1 MADFLVNTLT
11 DRSQDRPDVAVLADG
26 SFVVVWASDYY
37 NSDRDI
43 DVEYIA
49 MQRYSASGARIGNET
64 IVSDLAYEA
73 EAPSVTALPDGG
85 FAISWEAE
93 EGPTDID
100 TRIRSRVVNADGTFR
115 SAEVNV
121 SQAARE
127 DDEFDVPQMAPLA
140 NGGYITLFAGDDGD
154 TFTDVFVR
162 VMGADG
168 KPASQYRLNTTTEF
182 DQSGVQAARLT
193 NGNVVAVWDSDHSTV
208 NEAGNEV
215 EDVRARI
222 IGANGQPITP
232 EIVIS
237 RENDGMTNWLGASYP
252 VSHLAVEG
260 LDNGRFVVT
269 WRETWLDAL
278 PNGDTAHL
286 YRGQVFTASG
296 QAVGKEFTVN
306 TGTPSDIP
314 NHAVI
319 TRLDG
324 GFFVAWDSAVNP
336 NDPYEDIRG
345 QYFTNSGARVDGEF
359 TVATR
364 SANAQEHPAVETLAD
379 GRLVVTWQTDYTYTD
394 SVDVAARIIDPGQVI
409 SIGRDGTAGNDVMA
423 GTFMKEVIRGAAGND
438 KISGKGGNDTLLGG
452 SGSDRMDGGAGHDI
466 LGGEWGNDLLMGGDG
481 SDRMVG
487 GFGNDIMVGGAGADR
502 FVFHTGHGK
511 DRITDFTPG
520 RDVLDFSTVTTIAD
534 FADLRANHAVQDGD
548 DIVIRYGA
556 AAVRLEDV
564 RMSALDADDFL
575 F

>member
-1 MADFLVNTLT
+1 MADFRVNTLT
-11 DRSQDRPDVAVLADG
+11 DRSQERPDIAVLADG

-49 MQRYSASGARIGNET
+49 MQRYSASGARIGDET
-64 IVSDLAYEA
+64 IVSDLGYEVD
-73 EAPSVTALPDGG
+73 APSVTALGDGG

-100 TRIRSRVVNADGTFR
+100 TRIHSRVVNADGSFR
-115 SAEVNV
+115 AAEVNV
-121 SQAARE
+121 SQPARE

-140 NGGYITLFAGDDGD
+140 NGGYITFFAGDDGD
-154 TFTDVFVR
+154 TFTDVFAR
-162 VMGADG
+162 VTGADG
-168 KPASQYRLNTTTEF
+168 KPTDQYRLNTTTKF

-193 NGNVVAVWDSDHSTV
+193 NGGVVAVWDSDHSTV

-222 IGANGQPITP
+222 LDPNGRPMTP

-260 LDNGRFVVT
+260 LDSARFVVT

-278 PNGDTAHL
+278 PGGDTAHL
-286 YRGQVFTASG
+286 YRGQVFDNWG
-296 QAVGKEFTVN
+296 RAVGKEFTVN
-306 TGTPSDIP
+306 STLSDIP

-336 NDPYEDIRG
+336 DDPYEDIRG
-345 QYFTNSGARVDGEF
+345 QYFTNAGNKIGGEF
-359 TVATR
+359 TVSTH

-379 GRLVVTWQTDYTYTD
+379 GRIVVTWQTEYVYSD
-394 SVDVAARIIDPGQVI
+394 SVDVAARIIDPGR
-409 SIGRDGTAGNDVMA
+409 IGGPMQTGTAGNDVMA
-423 GTFMKEVIRGAAGND
+423 GTFMKEVIRSYSGND
-438 KISGKGGNDTLLGG
+438 RLGGKGGNDTLLAG
-452 SGSDRMDGGAGHDI
+452 SGNDRLDGGAGHDI
-466 LGGEWGNDLLMGGDG
+466 LGGEGGNDVLIGGSGSDRLVGGTGNDLMSGG
-481 SDRMVG
+481 S
-487 GFGNDIMVGGAGADR
+487 GADR

-511 DRITDFTPG
+511 DRIVDFTPG
-520 RDVLDFSTVTTIAD
+520 ADRIDLRGVSAITDFD
-534 FADLRANHAVQDGD
+534 DLRADHAVQDGGD
-548 DIVIRYGA
+548 VVIRYGA
-556 AAVRLEDV
+556 SAFRLEDV
-564 RMSALDADDFL
+564 RLSALDADDFL